1 MYLGQ
6 YKCAF
11 GGATSL
17 EPDRVPL
24 SQVRLPS
31 LLGDEMRSG
40 YQEYKGVG
48 FYTDPTG
55 HCTAFFMGKPILS
68 GIPELFIRQEIRAYH
83 ALWGMEWV

>member
-1 MYLGQ
+1 
-6 YKCAF
+6 
-11 GGATSL
+11 
-17 EPDRVPL
+17 
-24 SQVRLPS
+24 
-31 LLGDEMRSG
+31 MRSG